1 MKVQKKIL
9 NTDVLVVGG
18 GVSGSMAAI
27 AARDTA
33 PVDVLVLEKA
43 ALVRSGDAGAG
54 NDHFLAHLNTG
65 PEWDTDEAM
74 AAYYRRLSQGLAPVE
89 VAKVLHLNRI
99 GEIIEKLESYGIP
112 LRDRKTGEFIRTK
125 SFGQPGPYYINFK
138 GKHMKPALAE
148 QLKKRKVRVMNRVN
162 VTGLL
167 SDGKKVL
174 GAMGFNVRS
183 GEFYEVHSKVTILTL
198 GDATRLWP
206 NVSGLPFNTWMSPFN
221 NGAGYALAYKAGA
234 ELANMEIAAV
244 TVVPKGFSAA
254 GLNAFTGMGSY
265 LLNAAGERYMQKVH
279 PLGEGAPRNTLALG
293 TYRETMEGRG
303 PCYIDCRHLSKE
315 ALTHLKQN
323 LLPIDKDTL
332 VMYLDQKR
340 LRLDRDLIE
349 IGISEMQLAG
359 FTGSVTG
366 IVIDQTGKT
375 TVDRL
380 YAAGAC
386 TVPSFALAGACA
398 TGYSVG
404 EQAAGACKGL
414 TRKESGWEKQVER
427 EMARVFAPYD
437 RSEGVSYK
445 RLEDRLRQIMS
456 DYAGYVKNERGL
468 QTGLEKLDD
477 LEKRIDRMKAENF
490 HELMRASEFQD
501 LLLVGKLV
509 VTSALARKESRMG
522 LSHLRADYPEES
534 DAVPKDSTIVRAG
547 RRGMEVSFRPGDNSA
562 GRV

>member
-27 AARDTA
+27 AARDTG

-174 GAMGFNVRS
+174 GAMGFNVRN

-265 LLNAAGERYMQKVH
+265 LLNAAGERYMQKYH

-468 QTGLEKLDD
+468 QTGLEKLND

-547 RRGMEVSFRPGDNSA
+547 RRGVEVSFRPGDNSA